1 MNKNLKLTIAFWL
14 NFFFSPVY
22 VYVINGLTF
31 FQIFNSGTLPFA
43 KPSLMPGLM
52 LNTFFFLLLT
62 SYLLVGTLAKK
73 NFMNGSIMNNR
84 SNKITT
90 ALMFLGIIL
99 MITGIIL
106 KLITGEIY
114 QIAVTVNDFV
124 AVIAMPLLIWLNYK
138 FWKSNNQ
145 KWVLIGLLIQ
155 TLCVCLFM
163 QGFYSSV
170 W

>member
-1 MNKNLKLTIAFWL
+1 
-14 NFFFSPVY
+14 
-22 VYVINGLTF
+22 
-31 FQIFNSGTLPFA
+31 
-43 KPSLMPGLM
+43 
-52 LNTFFFLLLT
+52 
-62 SYLLVGTLAKK
+62 
-73 NFMNGSIMNNR
+73 
-84 SNKITT
+84 
-90 ALMFLGIIL
+90 MFLGIIL